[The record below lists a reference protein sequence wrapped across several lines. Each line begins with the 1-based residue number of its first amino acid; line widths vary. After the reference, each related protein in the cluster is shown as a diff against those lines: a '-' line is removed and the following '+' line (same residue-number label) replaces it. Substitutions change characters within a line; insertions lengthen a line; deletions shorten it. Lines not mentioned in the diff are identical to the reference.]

1 MYSIGPA
8 AHGNL
13 KPMIS
18 LIQCFFQS
26 MTKGTLQWLSY
37 GNGLKH
43 LLIVVYT
50 HTQYSSFNSITRFG
64 MYKY

>member
-1 MYSIGPA
+1 MYSIGPV

-37 GNGLKH
+37 GNGLKP
-43 LLIVVYT
+43 IEMEGKVT
-50 HTQYSSFNSITRFG
+50 EF
-64 MYKY
+64 K